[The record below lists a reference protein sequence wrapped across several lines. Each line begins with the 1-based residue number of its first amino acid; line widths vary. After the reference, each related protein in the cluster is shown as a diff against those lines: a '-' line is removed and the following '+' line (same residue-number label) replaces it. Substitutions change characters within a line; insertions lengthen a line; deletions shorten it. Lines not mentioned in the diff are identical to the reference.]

1 VFVLIHRPATY
12 IPRVEV
18 QVTELVKASV
28 LKPLQALKL
37 RAKKD
42 FVRNGVNLTTGQ
54 EYLHKQ
60 DGAYLPEVTEEVVE
74 TINATILTDKKAL
87 HLRAKETFK
96 VCCCSEFSSY
106 CFVIAFSFCSVL
118 IWFACL
124 FVCLFVFICF
134 YFPFFIFIFYYF
146 LFDSLISFFLVLL
159 VCFTFDS
166 FFL

>member
-1 VFVLIHRPATY
+1 
-12 IPRVEV
+12 V

-96 VCCCSEFSSY
+96 VVNRIGFLLNCSLCCYFIGFHFVGFY
-106 CFVIAFSFCSVL
+106 YLLVQFVIFRTN
-118 IWFACL
+118 
-124 FVCLFVFICF
+124 
-134 YFPFFIFIFYYF
+134 
-146 LFDSLISFFLVLL
+146 LVTSDWL
-159 VCFTFDS
+159 VRNGW
-166 FFL
+166 